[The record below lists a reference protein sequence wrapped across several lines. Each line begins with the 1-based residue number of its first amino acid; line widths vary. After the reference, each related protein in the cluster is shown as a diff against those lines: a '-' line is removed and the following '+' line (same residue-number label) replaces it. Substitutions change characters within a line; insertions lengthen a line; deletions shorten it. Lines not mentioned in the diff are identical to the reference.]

1 MQSVPSID
9 ANLTAKSK
17 SDNPAFSELYSS
29 IHDELY
35 RYCLYFLCNREDA
48 LDAVQETAIAAYKG
62 FDALHNTD
70 SFKAWIFKIA
80 YRICKQHIGYIS
92 FRRNMLNMDELDIC
106 CDKHNIDDID
116 NALTIT
122 NALQSLSLHDRNL
135 ILLSL
140 VCGYKSSE
148 IAQMLGKS
156 DQAVRTALSRAVKKL
171 RNQLEKECV

>member
-9 ANLTAKSK
+9 SNLTAQTKPKS
-17 SDNPAFSELYSS
+17 STFSEHYSA

-62 FDALHNTD
+62 FESLRDIY

-80 YRICKQHIGYIS
+80 YRKCKQHIGYIS
-92 FRRNMLNMDELDIC
+92 FRRNMLNMDELELHS
-106 CDKHNIDDID
+106 DKHSIDDID
-116 NALTIT
+116 NALTVT
-122 NALQSLSLHDRNL
+122 SALQSLSPHDRNL